1 MRKEAFEKFFNGI
14 SKQMTVD
21 LIARKNDGKN
31 YCTSRAVDGK
41 LPVFDAL
48 DLFDKTECL
57 VLNDGRVIERSFMLK
72 RPLRVAFFAL
82 LTEIESRLYRISE
95 WCNNPIKELNEKNL
109 NDFIRCL
116 LENGNLFSY
125 QTIYKS
131 KKEFRE
137 DLKAISAFRNTV
149 MHVTKR
155 FETETDFETVV
166 KRKKQAL
173 KLIEALGQILDR
185 QEAVKNGKA

>member
-1 MRKEAFEKFFNGI
+1 MRKREFERFFNGI

-21 LIARKNDGKN
+21 LLARSSTGKK
-31 YCTSRAVDGK
+31 YARSEMVDGK

-48 DLFDKTECL
+48 DLFDSNECL
-57 VLNDGRVIERSFMLK
+57 MLDDGRVIERAFLLK
-72 RPLRVAFFAL
+72 RPLRIAFFVL
-82 LTEIESRLYRISE
+82 LSEIESKLYRVNE
-95 WCNNPIKELNEKNL
+95 WCNNPVKELNEKNM

-116 LENGNLFSY
+116 LENGNLFSHQAVY
-125 QTIYKS
+125 RS

-137 DLKAISAFRNTV
+137 DLKAISAFRNTI

-173 KLIEALGQILDR
+173 RLVEALGQILDR
-185 QEAVKNGKA
+185 QEVVKDGKA